1 MGLDLSPCSWC
12 PGLHLV
18 EPTVDWLT
26 GSSLVPSWASVAS
39 DNPSEPPVRGCVV
52 GKLARWLGAV
62 ECLSCSAMWL
72 WMPATAYH
80 YN

>member
-52 GKLARWLGAV
+52 GKLARWLGAGGV
-62 ECLSCSAMWL
+62 FVVFCDVAVDACHRLSL
-72 WMPATAYH
+72 
-80 YN
+80 